1 MFDYLDRIE
10 QHLVEA
16 GIRHW
21 EILCTR
27 SLSTPV
33 SYEYDKL
40 KAMAYREVSG
50 IGLRVIHDGRIGL
63 ASTSNPNR
71 ITQLVEAAHASA
83 VYGEKAAFEFPSQ
96 PANRAVKTCDES
108 IPALPGERLVERGD
122 YIIAAIKEKAPEV
135 QVSVE
140 FHPTVHKITL
150 RNSTGLNGGYE
161 TTELAVS
168 IEGIV
173 VDGDSILSVY
183 DLHDSCRDDAPLKAM
198 ADRVV
203 DRVSKA
209 RTLSDLSTGA
219 YPVVF
224 APKAAAG
231 LLMAIQMG
239 ANGKMVQKGAS
250 PLTERVG
257 ERIVDTRISI
267 HDDPLL
273 EFRPGS
279 RPFDD
284 EGIACRQNT
293 VVEHGV
299 LKRFLFDL
307 QTAGRLGTVSTGS
320 AGRGISDPP
329 SPTWTNLVMEPGQ
342 DSVED
347 LLAGM
352 KKGLWID
359 QVLGAGQSNL
369 LMGEFSLNVN
379 LGFLVENGEIR
390 GRVKNLMV
398 AGNVYEALSNVETFS
413 REREYTHGMLLPSI
427 LFGKLQIASR
437 T

>member
-1 MFDYLDRIE
+1 M
-10 QHLVEA
+10 
-16 GIRHW
+16 
-21 EILCTR
+21 
-27 SLSTPV
+27 
-33 SYEYDKL
+33 
-40 KAMAYREVSG
+40 
-50 IGLRVIHDGRIGL
+50 
-63 ASTSNPNR
+63 
-71 ITQLVEAAHASA
+71 
-83 VYGEKAAFEFPSQ
+83 
-96 PANRAVKTCDES
+96 
-108 IPALPGERLVERGD
+108 
-122 YIIAAIKEKAPEV
+122 
-135 QVSVE
+135 
-140 FHPTVHKITL
+140 
-150 RNSTGLNGGYE
+150 
-161 TTELAVS
+161 
-168 IEGIV
+168 
-173 VDGDSILSVY
+173 SVY

-231 LLMAIQMG
+231 LLIAIQMG

-284 EGIACRQNT
+284 EGIVCRRNT